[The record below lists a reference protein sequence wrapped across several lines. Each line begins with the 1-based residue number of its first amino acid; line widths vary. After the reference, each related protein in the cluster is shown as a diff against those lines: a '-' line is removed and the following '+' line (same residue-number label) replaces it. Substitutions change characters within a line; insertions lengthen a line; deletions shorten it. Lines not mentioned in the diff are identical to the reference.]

1 MGYALVLLIFCFAY
15 LMFLFLLNAFEW
27 FIMTVCLFE
36 NDDDD
41 DDDDGNASAIF
52 LSPLGLC
59 LYDDIYA
66 LLSSSGLISYSS
78 IFCMLLCSTVY
89 SIPYVLF
96 LFLLLRFVI
105 THSCFFVFLES

>member
-1 MGYALVLLIFCFAY
+1 MLSNG
-15 LMFLFLLNAFEW
+15 

-36 NDDDD
+36 NDDDDD

-78 IFCMLLCSTVY
+78 LFCMLLCSTVY
-89 SIPYVLF
+89 VDTL
-96 LFLLLRFVI
+96 
-105 THSCFFVFLES
+105 CFVFVFAFAVCYYSLVFLCFS